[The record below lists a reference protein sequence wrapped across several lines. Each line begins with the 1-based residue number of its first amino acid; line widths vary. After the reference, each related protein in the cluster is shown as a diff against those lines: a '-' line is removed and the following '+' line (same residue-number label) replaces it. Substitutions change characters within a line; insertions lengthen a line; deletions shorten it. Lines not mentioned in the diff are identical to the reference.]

1 MKKQLALKYPHSASL
16 FRFCRRVLDHK
27 LSGVRIID
35 QDVGQLLGF
44 DPADCSHWKKGK
56 KNIHSIFAMR
66 SLAKNLGVDE
76 KLVVDLAS
84 GDIDDEEAYCEFLG
98 YGSIELDTKTIESAK
113 RDFFRLNS
121 SRWTRDREQ
130 EFRDY
135 FKIEEAHIESVVSE
149 IHQRIKFLE
158 APLYLPELVGYYP
171 DVVLEDLPELN
182 VSAEEQVKIRQ
193 EKQKLVIS
201 YKRGSEMRPYVRYR
215 IAKMMSQYF
224 LPPTKGLGSE
234 LKEYAAHISD
244 VEGNLFAGHLLAPSH
259 LIRKEMRKID
269 VAKDPL
275 TQLAEIFW
283 VSKSFMNLRLKDI
296 LQAGS

>member
-1 MKKQLALKYPHSASL
+1 MKKQLALKYPNSASL

-66 SLAKNLGVDE
+66 NIAKHLGVDE

-98 YGSIELDTKTIESAK
+98 YGNIELDTKTIESAK
-113 RDFFRLNS
+113 RDFFRHNS

-135 FKIEEAHIESVVSE
+135 FKIDEHHIENVVSE
-149 IHQRIKFLE
+149 IHQRIHFHE

-171 DVVLEDLPELN
+171 DIVLEDLPDVNFSTEEL
-182 VSAEEQVKIRQ
+182 VKTRL
-193 EKQKLVIS
+193 ENQKLVIT
-201 YKRGSEMRPYVRYR
+201 YKRGSEMRPYVRFR
-215 IAKMMSQYF
+215 IAKSMSAYF
-224 LPPTKGLGSE
+224 LNSQKTVSPE
-234 LKEYAAHISD
+234 LKEYAKHIAD
-244 VEGNLFAGHLLAPSH
+244 IEGNLFAGYLLAPSQ

-269 VAKDPL
+269 VAKDAL

-296 LQAGS
+296 LQTRD